1 MRAVIQVSREIGH
14 QVTVFSIVDI
24 SEELFVQLK
33 PGTYH
38 IRLEVDWLNQ
48 AVLNKGN
55 LVVYATKNN
64 VSLQELTQEE
74 MEKVLPRLIVNN
86 LDLNQEKPALE
97 NYSQGVRVRTSDK
110 KFRYVMGIENIS
122 DENSNLNI
130 MLKDSE
136 NIRVKFQ
143 KVVKDK

>member
-1 MRAVIQVSREIGH
+1 ML
-14 QVTVFSIVDI
+14 DI

-64 VSLQELTQEE
+64 VSLQELSQEE

>member
-1 MRAVIQVSREIGH
+1 
-14 QVTVFSIVDI
+14 
-24 SEELFVQLK
+24 
-33 PGTYH
+33 
-38 IRLEVDWLNQ
+38 
-48 AVLNKGN
+48 
-55 LVVYATKNN
+55 
-64 VSLQELTQEE
+64 

>member
-64 VSLQELTQEE
+64 VSLQELTQE
-74 MEKVLPRLIVNN
+74 
-86 LDLNQEKPALE
+86 
-97 NYSQGVRVRTSDK
+97 
-110 KFRYVMGIENIS
+110 
-122 DENSNLNI
+122 
-130 MLKDSE
+130 
-136 NIRVKFQ
+136 
-143 KVVKDK
+143 